1 MMKVEF
7 NNMWRT
13 ISFEKL
19 EEPSYLI
26 PNKNVLTTNY
36 FNKNKETI
44 YVLSICSQYT
54 ENRQMFWVSL
64 KCFLYD
70 SILVFLIV

>member
-1 MMKVEF
+1 MNVEF
-7 NNMWRT
+7 YNMWRT
-13 ISFEKL
+13 TSFEKL

-26 PNKNVLTTNY
+26 PDKNVLTNSY

-44 YVLSICSQYT
+44 YALSICSQYT
-54 ENRQMFWVSL
+54 ENRQMFWVSS